1 MYAASGIGSRDSSCK
16 RCKQKQRKQASHQK
30 QTRKQLAINQPHWRP
45 GSDAA
50 QSHRVYHGASGAVSE
65 AEFHNISKEGG
76 TSHAPGDGELND
88 GAAYDM
94 WSRSPQKTRSD
105 LLSLWWD
112 SSALP
117 GLEPQ
122 DRTTTSRR
130 GQAQPLAGDRC
141 ATTLATRVDDGSH
154 VGGFCVREKF
164 FGDSPNPTYGH
175 I

>member
-1 MYAASGIGSRDSSCK
+1 MYAASDIGSRDSSCK

-94 WSRSPQKTRSD
+94 WSRSPQKQVGS
-105 LLSLWWD
+105 
-112 SSALP
+112 
-117 GLEPQ
+117 
-122 DRTTTSRR
+122 
-130 GQAQPLAGDRC
+130 AQPLVGLICTARVGALKPLDGDRPSLWRDPRETD
-141 ATTLATRVDDGSH
+141 ALLVRHLQQEWMMAPMLVDFAPGRNSVD
-154 VGGFCVREKF
+154 
-164 FGDSPNPTYGH
+164 
-175 I
+175 IL

>member
-1 MYAASGIGSRDSSCK
+1 MRQVMASFMMVPRMTCG
-16 RCKQKQRKQASHQK
+16 
-30 QTRKQLAINQPHWRP
+30 
-45 GSDAA
+45 
-50 QSHRVYHGASGAVSE
+50 VAV
-65 AEFHNISKEGG
+65 H
-76 TSHAPGDGELND
+76 
-88 GAAYDM
+88 
-94 WSRSPQKTRSD
+94 KTRSD

-141 ATTLATRVDDGSH
+141 AATLATRVDDGSH

-164 FGDSPNPTYGH
+164 FGDSPNPIYGH